1 MDNDFKDD
9 QMEVGDEVLHDDD
22 FHLSLHG
29 EEKDDPELKSVFGWI
44 ALFIS
49 FFSFIFA
56 PYAFAIAGIILGFIA
71 RTRDAVL
78 LGNTAIVVG
87 ILSIIVRLVIMPFI

>member
-1 MDNDFKDD
+1 MDNEFKED
-9 QMEVGDEVLHDDD
+9 QMEVGDEVLQDDD
-22 FHLSLHG
+22 FHLSLH
-29 EEKDDPELKSVFGWI
+29 EEKDEPELKSVFGWI
-44 ALFIS
+44 ALFVS

-71 RTRDAVL
+71 RTRNAVL